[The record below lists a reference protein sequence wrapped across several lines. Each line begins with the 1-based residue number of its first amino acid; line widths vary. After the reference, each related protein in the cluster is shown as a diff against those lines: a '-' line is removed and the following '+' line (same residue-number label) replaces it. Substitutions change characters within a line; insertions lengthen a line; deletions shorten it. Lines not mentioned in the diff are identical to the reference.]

1 MSEINLSIERI
12 VITGCGD
19 AAPDP
24 SLLRALAQE
33 ELRRTFEHE
42 GAFERGDALAGLAS
56 RDGSNFIA
64 PPLPP
69 GDASGER
76 QLATG
81 IARGVVHA
89 LAPPQG
95 GR

>member
-12 VITGCGD
+12 VITGGD

-24 SLLRALAQE
+24 SLLRVFAQE
-33 ELRRTFEHE
+33 ELRRAFERE
-42 GAFERGDALAGLAS
+42 GAFERGDALDGLAS
-56 RDGSNFIA
+56 RAESNFIA

-76 QLATG
+76 RLAAG

-89 LAPPQG
+89 LAPPKG